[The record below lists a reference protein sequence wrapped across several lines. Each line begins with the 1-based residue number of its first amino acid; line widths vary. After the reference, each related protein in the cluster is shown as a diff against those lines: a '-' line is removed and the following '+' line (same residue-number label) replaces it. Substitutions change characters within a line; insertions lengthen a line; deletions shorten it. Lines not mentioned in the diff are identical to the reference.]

1 MTEARE
7 ITVQPAWRASP
18 LTLAIAT
25 CVAAIFAAAAISTRW
40 QLITL
45 AAPLLGV
52 LCAIYWQSDNKPVVR
67 VRSSAARQYFFE
79 SEQARF
85 TVSVEPEAVVVLR
98 ISVTDGMEVEILEC
112 APDRQ
117 TIAVSAQRWGRY
129 VVHADV
135 EVCAG
140 GGLLR
145 GTATVAV
152 ADCCVFPIAPPHDTS
167 LPNTELP
174 DRLGSHLVRSVGPG
188 VEFADIRAY
197 VPGDQLRT
205 VNWPV
210 SARRRTLHVTERLTD
225 RAADVVVL
233 IDSHAQPF
241 GPAAESTDRMARRA
255 VQVAQ
260 TALRHGDRAGIVAL
274 GNRRIHWLGADMGKA
289 QFYRIVDTILEATG
303 AGPDTGMSTLVPRGA
318 VPAGGIVVAFSTLLE
333 TDFALALIDLRKR
346 GHAVVA
352 IDMLVGTPFTDE
364 HDPLV
369 DRMWAM
375 QRSIMHR
382 NMSTLGVDVVS
393 WTPEH
398 TLDQAMAL
406 IPQRRRPQRRSR

>member
-1 MTEARE
+1 MSEARE
-7 ITVQPAWRASP
+7 IAVQPVWRASS

-25 CVAAIFAAAAISTRW
+25 CLAVVLAGAAFSARW

-52 LCAIYWQSDNKPVVR
+52 LCSIYLESDKPTVS

-79 SEQARF
+79 SEQAQI
-85 TVSVEPEAVVVLR
+85 TLTLASDAVAALT
-98 ISVTDGMEVEILEC
+98 ISATDGMGVEILDC
-112 APDRQ
+112 TPSQRRV
-117 TIAVSAQRWGRY
+117 AVSARRWGRY
-129 VVHADV
+129 VVYAHV
-135 EVCAG
+135 EVGAA

-145 GTATVAV
+145 GAAIVEA
-152 ADCCVFPIAPPHDTS
+152 ADCCVFPIAPPQDTG
-167 LPNTELP
+167 LPITELP
-174 DRLGSHLVRSVGPG
+174 DRLGSHLVRRSGPG

-233 IDSHAQPF
+233 IDSHAQPL
-241 GPAAESTDRMARRA
+241 GPAAEATDRMARGA

-274 GNRRIHWLGADMGKA
+274 GNRRIQWLGADMGKA
-289 QFYRIVDTILEATG
+289 QFYRIIDTILDATG
-303 AGPDTGMSTLVPRGA
+303 PGPDTGTSTLVPAGA
-318 VPAGGIVVAFSTLLE
+318 VPAGGIVIAFSTLLE

-346 GHAVVA
+346 GYAVVA
-352 IDMLVGTPFTDE
+352 IDMLVGTPFTDD

-369 DRMWAM
+369 DRLWAL
-375 QRSIMHR
+375 QRSFMHR
-382 NMSTLGVDVVS
+382 NMSTVGVDVVP
-393 WTPEH
+393 WTPEY

-406 IPQRRRPQRRSR
+406 VPQHRRPRRRSR